1 MGYTTKVV
9 EVGSDAEAFLAEQ
22 TAITFAGDAP
32 EALRPYCF
40 IIEKADLVGDLAVGQ
55 GLRIGDQQWT
65 ITALGAVA
73 QTNLANLGHVTLVF
87 DGAAEP
93 RMPGAVHIGGVDA
106 TPALAAGVTVVFGD

>member
-65 ITALGAVA
+65 ITALGAV
-73 QTNLANLGHVTLVF
+73 NR
-87 DGAAEP
+87 AEGP
-93 RMPGAVHIGGVDA
+93 DSFRTWLDNEIEVW
-106 TPALAAGVTVVFGD
+106 AGVVRANNIKLD

>member
-40 IIEKADLVGDLAVGQ
+40 IIEKADE
-55 GLRIGDQQWT
+55 LR
-65 ITALGAVA
+65 
-73 QTNLANLGHVTLVF
+73 AN
-87 DGAAEP
+87 
-93 RMPGAVHIGGVDA
+93 RS
-106 TPALAAGVTVVFGD
+106 